1 MENLPRLLEKYI
13 KSQKFPGIEWI
24 IKLNEKKYSGCIG
37 YLNLE
42 NKKKLNENCSYRI
55 WSMTKP
61 IISIVI
67 FSSLLF
73 GTSIIKN
80 QTREIEKKIFLRL
93 GLHF

>member
-42 NKKKLNENCSYRI
+42 NKKK
-55 WSMTKP
+55 
-61 IISIVI
+61 
-67 FSSLLF
+67 
-73 GTSIIKN
+73 
-80 QTREIEKKIFLRL
+80 IE
-93 GLHF
+93 